1 MTIELTLA
9 ACQAPVGDGKPTLA
23 SLAETLVDGLAQPS
37 AVQSVPVAYLALG
50 HWYWGKRAEAAY
62 SNRTL
67 SKRLVEIVP
76 AGERIASTGCILA
89 QEIVSYW
96 PDEWNTTYETE
107 YVRASSPFSRK
118 ILQEEFGSGEQEK
131 MSNTDYSLKGNKHH
145 QKQDKNSGDIV
156 KAEAGSDLTMLH
168 YCKMQQPHG
177 SPLGAHFVLVPSAL
191 DGTKERASKQQA

>member
-50 HWYWGKRAEAAY
+50 HWHWGKRAEAAY

-76 AGERIASTGCILA
+76 AGERIARTGCILA

-96 PDEWNTTYETE
+96 PDEWNVGKSLCLFVGAVVGVAVVAVVVVFIVF
-107 YVRASSPFSRK
+107 VRTSAAAS
-118 ILQEEFGSGEQEK
+118 G
-131 MSNTDYSLKGNKHH
+131 
-145 QKQDKNSGDIV
+145 
-156 KAEAGSDLTMLH
+156 
-168 YCKMQQPHG
+168 
-177 SPLGAHFVLVPSAL
+177 LGGPQYL
-191 DGTKERASKQQA
+191 ASWLCEM